1 MSLPASLSLG
11 VLLLPSDALLVV
23 TRLPLIGLRIK
34 ALGVDV
40 VTVLIIGG
48 SHPVQRRI
56 ELVRLHVDTLVG
68 LLKGQRDAATVEVD
82 VDDLDHDIVVD
93 ANDLLRDFDVALG
106 QLGHVDQTLNAV
118 LDADESAKRN
128 ELGDLARN
136 NLTNLVQ
143 TGERL
148 PRILLGRFEGQR
160 DALTIHVD
168 VQHLDSDRLTNL
180 DDLARVV
187 DMLPGQLGDVD

>member
-1 MSLPASLSLG
+1 M
-11 VLLLPSDALLVV
+11 
-23 TRLPLIGLRIK
+23 
-34 ALGVDV
+34 
-40 VTVLIIGG
+40 
-48 SHPVQRRI
+48 
-56 ELVRLHVDTLVG
+56 
-68 LLKGQRDAATVEVD
+68 
-82 VDDLDHDIVVD
+82 
-93 ANDLLRDFDVALG
+93 ALG

-118 LDADESAKRN
+118 LDADESAERN

-148 PRILLGRFEGQR
+148 PRILLGRLERQR